1 MRKEYVQGWIVKK
14 ETTKDKRKKVELVSR
29 VYHVRESAQQLVE
42 MLNKQAKQGE
52 AFFLSEKLGIDE
64 V

>member
-52 AFFLSEKLGIDE
+52 AFFLSEKLGIDDA
-64 V
+64 

>member
-29 VYHVRESAQQLVE
+29 VYHVKESAQQLVE

>member
-29 VYHVRESAQQLVE
+29 VYHVKESAQQLVE

-64 V
+64 I

>member
-52 AFFLSEKLGIDE
+52 AFFLSEKLGIDD